1 MRETGFCLPGAR
13 CRGEGRGGCPAG
25 QGSLRG
31 ECGNLPPHPRYKRG
45 AWVSS
50 HLSSAGQERLP
61 RWGVEGG
68 GCKAPAAPLCPSVPL
83 PGGGGTGEVAHPGVA
98 HPAPGAAPRRVP
110 AGGLRLHLLMTCPPC
125 LLPLCRRTRGRFFPP
140 PPSLGKALRWE
151 RSPGRGSAG
160 AAAAARGSAR
170 PPAALATGPCFKQ
183 ASLVQKTLYFTP
195 SFYGLRVGPCPVPPF
210 FNSVFYTVT
219 SFLYEIIPTLNY

>member
-1 MRETGFCLPGAR
+1 M
-13 CRGEGRGGCPAG
+13 
-25 QGSLRG
+25 
-31 ECGNLPPHPRYKRG
+31 PPR
-45 AWVSS
+45 S
-50 HLSSAGQERLP
+50 
-61 RWGVEGG
+61 
-68 GCKAPAAPLCPSVPL
+68 PL
-83 PGGGGTGEVAHPGVA
+83 PGRGTRRVPRGAGLLARGVREPATASTVQARGVGFLAPLQCGAGAPSPLGSGGGVARLRLLPFAPPSLCRGGGTGEVAHPGVA

-195 SFYGLRVGPCPVPPF
+195 SLRVGPSPVPPF